1 MRAGRRDVPITHPRK
16 VLFPQDGIT
25 KADLAAYY
33 RDVAP
38 AMLEHVRDR
47 PVSMQRFNA
56 GIGREGFFQKDI
68 GRGAPDWVRR
78 VEVPKRGGTVCHPL
92 ANETATLVWL
102 ANLNAITPHVWTARA
117 DRLDRPDRIVW
128 DLDPSGAD
136 DFGLVRRTAI
146 ELGAVLRE
154 AGVEPFAMVTGSRG
168 VHVVVAVLRRYGYD
182 EVRDAALAVA
192 EELAARHPE
201 ELTTA
206 FRKAKRGERLFL
218 DVNRNGYAATA
229 VPAYAVRPRPGAPVA
244 TPLRWEELEDDALR
258 PDAFTI
264 RDVPA
269 RLERDGD
276 PWAALPR
283 SAGRLPRLR

>member
-1 MRAGRRDVPITHPRK
+1 MRAGRRDVPLTHPDK
-16 VLFPQDGIT
+16 VLFPDDGIT

-47 PVSMQRFNA
+47 PVSMQRYNA
-56 GIGREGFFQKDI
+56 GIGRDGFFQKDI
-68 GRGAPDWVRR
+68 GRGAPEWVKR

-92 ANETATLVWL
+92 ATETATLVWL
-102 ANLNAITPHVWTARA
+102 ANQNCITPHVWTARA

-128 DLDPSGAD
+128 DLDPSGED
-136 DFGLVRRTAI
+136 DFPLVRRTAL
-146 ELGAVLRE
+146 ELGEVLR
-154 AGVEPFAMVTGSRG
+154 ACGVEPFAMVTGSRG
-168 VHVVVAVLRRYGYD
+168 VHVVVPVRRRQGY
-182 EVRDAALAVA
+182 EPVRDAALAVA
-192 EELAARHPE
+192 EELAARHPD

-206 FRKAKRGERLFL
+206 FRKVKRHERLFL

-229 VPAYAVRPRPGAPVA
+229 VPAYAVRPRAGAPVA
-244 TPLRWEELEDDALR
+244 TPVRWEELEDDGLR

-264 RDVPA
+264 RDVPG

-276 PWAALPR
+276 PWAGIAR
-283 SAGRLPRLR
+283 AAGGLPRLG